1 MFEDGTQVER
11 AVQRYVPGAFLAEPE
26 GGRRENGCHRETLHD
41 PDGDARFVFSVFV
54 FGAQGQLIVAQ
65 VVLFERVGRI
75 GAGLFTV
82 ERPFESRS
90 VAVGDRGGD
99 DGFASGF
106 HLHHPVVA
114 DGERDLRGQ
123 QPVHLDAQLLFGFA
137 VRGFDAEDEE
147 IDARF
152 PGLERESRSGAGR
165 FVVENPCVDGAF
177 SILDRRG
184 DRHRFADLHRINAV
198 GIVQRNDGFGSAV
211 RDYVVLVAGCEQR
224 QEAAVEK
231 QRFRII

>member
-11 AVQRYVPGAFLAEPE
+11 AVPRYVPGICLAEPE

-65 VVLFERVGRI
+65 VALFERVGRI

-152 PGLERESRSGAGR
+152 PGLERESGSGAGR

-177 SILDRRG
+177 GILDRRG
-184 DRHRFADLHRINAV
+184 DRHRFADLHRVNAV
-198 GIVQRNDGFGSAV
+198 GIVQRDDGFGSAV

-224 QEAAVEK
+224 QEEDC
-231 QRFRII
+231 R